1 MYRRRTPFLVFSL
14 GLLLAPQLACA
25 GQPPS
30 AAPGRPNIV
39 FILTDDQAE
48 WTLGVSGNRQAHTPH
63 LDRLAREGAR
73 LTQAL
78 VPTPVC
84 SPARASLFTSRYGS
98 EVGILDFI
106 PQPTHAE
113 YSDETGA
120 VGLERRF
127 VTFAEVLARAGY
139 TNGLFG
145 KWHLGAWEG
154 KSDRR
159 FHPTNHGFHTFM
171 GLTGGGT
178 TPSDPPL
185 EINGEVKKFQ
195 GWTDDILTGHA
206 IDFVGRAR
214 SQPFLAV
221 LALRAPHGPWLPT
234 APEDQTPHEAYDP
247 QIPEP
252 NYPDL
257 DVARVK
263 RMSREY
269 AASVSGVD
277 RNVGRVLAALDRLK
291 LAENTVVIFTSDHG
305 FNLGHNGIYHKGNGI
320 WVTKTKRPDRPNLS
334 GKYRPN
340 LYDHSLRTP
349 ALVRW
354 PGQIRPGALI
364 GETVSSLDW
373 FPTLV
378 ALAGG
383 ELRRDEVVR
392 GRSLLPLLR
401 GEKIP
406 GWDNDFYAEYSMRIY
421 CRTDLRMYRT
431 AQWKLVRDFL
441 NPTEDE
447 LYDLRADPAESRNRI
462 NDTADPVV
470 RAAVAGLDARI
481 REKMRSIRDPL
492 LGKIEPGRK

>member
-1 MYRRRTPFLVFSL
+1 MRRPCIQLLVL
-14 GLLLAPQLACA
+14 GLGAFFAA
-25 GQPPS
+25 RDMF
-30 AAPGRPNIV
+30 AAPPAPMAPGHPNIV
-39 FILTDDQAE
+39 FVLTDDQAE
-48 WTLGVSGNRQAHTPH
+48 WTLGVSGHQQAHTPH

-73 LTQAL
+73 LTQVL

-84 SPARASLFTSRYGS
+84 SPARGSLFTSRYGT
-98 EVGILDFI
+98 ELGILEFI
-106 PQPTHAE
+106 PRPNHPE
-113 YSDETGA
+113 YSDETGT

-145 KWHLGAWEG
+145 KWHLGEWEG

-171 GLTGGGT
+171 GFTGGGT
-178 TPSDPPL
+178 TPLDPPL
-185 EINGEVKKFQ
+185 EINGEVKRFQ
-195 GWTDDILTGHA
+195 GLTDDILTEHA
-206 IDFVGRAR
+206 IDFIGQAR

-247 QIPEP
+247 QIPNP
-252 NYPDL
+252 DFPDL

-269 AASVSGVD
+269 AASVSAVD

-305 FNLGHNGIYHKGNGI
+305 YNMGHNGIYHKGNGI

-340 LYDHSLRTP
+340 MYDLSLRTP

-354 PGQIRPGALI
+354 PGRIRPGALI

-378 ALAGG
+378 AMAGEEMRG
-383 ELRRDEVVR
+383 DEIVR
-392 GRSLLPLLR
+392 GRSILPLLR
-401 GEKIP
+401 GERIP
-406 GWDNDFYAEYSMRIY
+406 GWDNDFYGEYSMRIY

-431 AQWKLVRDFL
+431 ARWKLVRDFL

-447 LYDLRADPAESRNRI
+447 LYDLQADPAESRNRI
-462 NDTADPVV
+462 NDASDPAV
-470 RAAVAGLDARI
+470 RAAVAELDARI

-492 LGKIEPGRK
+492 LGEIVQGRK